1 MIRVGRKMFGS
12 SGGFGVML
20 VLSILELADIIHSQR
35 EIEVVFLTLKNSR
48 FPLAQ
53 GIKYTK

>member
-1 MIRVGRKMFGS
+1 MFGS